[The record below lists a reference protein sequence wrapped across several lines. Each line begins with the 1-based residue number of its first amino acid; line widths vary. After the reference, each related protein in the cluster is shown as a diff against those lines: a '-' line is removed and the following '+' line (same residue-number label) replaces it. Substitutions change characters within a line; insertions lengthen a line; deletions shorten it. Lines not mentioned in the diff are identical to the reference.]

1 MRAANTPYTI
11 TVSEASKK
19 RSLTHHI
26 ETWLWDWSYNK
37 RTGKTLEWLLESLK
51 RSCCVRTYPDDW
63 ESKVPRI
70 VKSFI
75 RQGRVA
81 HWGNW
86 YCVTDAGVDRI
97 YKDIDE
103 AMERAYKKYGRG

>member
-1 MRAANTPYTI
+1 MSKPPDKLSQIERHKAIEKFIEKERPTTYTI

-63 ESKVPRI
+63 ESKVPPHSQI
-70 VKSFI
+70 LYSP
-75 RQGRVA
+75 GE
-81 HWGNW
+81 G
-86 YCVTDAGVDRI
+86 CPLG
-97 YKDIDE
+97 
-103 AMERAYKKYGRG
+103 